1 MKKRMQGLP
10 VDAADGPSEACPMR
24 IPSLLF
30 LLLSLTCTP
39 PALVAAQAAE
49 VRVRGHDIL
58 VDGKTFVVKGAAG
71 TKQLGLLAGLG
82 ANTIRTYGADE
93 AEVLDRAQAAGLKVI
108 LGFWLEHPRRGV
120 DYRDEKFVA
129 AQLAKLEQF
138 VRQHRNHPALLM
150 WGIGNEVEA
159 ELADDAQVW
168 PGIERAAK
176 LVKLL
181 DPAHPTMAV
190 LAEAG
195 NNKVAKLKAQA
206 PSIDVLGVNSYGD
219 GLISLPERV
228 RQQGWTGPWLVTELG
243 PRGQWQAAHTP
254 WGAFIEPS
262 SGEKAALLRRYL
274 PQSLPGKAPG
284 KASGHLVFY
293 WGQKQEVTPTWH
305 SLLLPDGGWS
315 ETAEAMAQIW
325 GGKLPQ
331 GNRAPRIARFEFTH
345 QPGSPWASWPRGQI
359 ARARLDV
366 SDPDKDPFTLQWT
379 VLAES
384 TDLRVAG
391 DAEAVPP
398 SYPQA
403 IFGAGNDG
411 VSIQG
416 LHPGAYRLFLLVRD
430 GRGAVATANL
440 PFRVE

>member
-1 MKKRMQGLP
+1 MQRL
-10 VDAADGPSEACPMR
+10 
-24 IPSLLF
+24 ILFSLLCS
-30 LLLSLTCTP
+30 LSLAGAMASP
-39 PALVAAQAAE
+39 GGAAE
-49 VRVRGHDIL
+49 VRTSGHDIL
-58 VDGKTFVVKGAAG
+58 LDGKPFTVKGAAG
-71 TKQLGLLAGLG
+71 TRQLRLLAGLG
-82 ANTIRTYGADE
+82 ANTIRTYGAEE

-120 DYRDEKFVA
+120 DYRDESFVK

-138 VRQHRNHPALLM
+138 VRQHRDHPALLM

-159 ELADDAQVW
+159 ELADDSQVW
-168 PGIERAAK
+168 PGIERAAR
-176 LVKLL
+176 LVKQL
-181 DPAHPTMAV
+181 DPKHPTLAV

-195 NNKVAKLKAQA
+195 NNKVAKLKNQA

-219 GLISLPERV
+219 GLPSLPDRV
-228 RQQGWTGPWLVTELG
+228 RQQGWNKPWLVTELG

-262 SGEKAALLRRYL
+262 SHEKASLLRRYMPL
-274 PQSLPGKAPG
+274 SLPPKAN
-284 KASGHLVFY
+284 GHLAFY

-305 SLLLPDGGWS
+305 SLLLPDDSWS
-315 ETAEAMAQIW
+315 ETAEALAQVW
-325 GGKLPQ
+325 GGHTP
-331 GNRAPRIARFEFTH
+331 GRNRAPRITRFEFTH

-366 SDPDKDPFTLQWT
+366 ADPDKDSITLHWT
-379 VLAES
+379 VMAES
-384 TDLRVAG
+384 SDLRVAG
-391 DAEAVPP
+391 DAEAVPA
-398 SYPQA
+398 SYPHA
-403 IFGAGNDG
+403 LFGAGSDG

-440 PFRVE
+440 PFRIE